1 MGKGNRLEGDR
12 MIKVGSVVTHNMF
25 GDVGLVLTIDHTVE
39 GVFYYIK
46 WAKRNMTE
54 KRYRTNLSVIA

>member
-1 MGKGNRLEGDR
+1 

-25 GDVGLVLTIDHTVE
+25 GDVGLVLSIAHTVE
-39 GVFYYIK
+39 GVMYRIK